1 LLYNKYKRVICM
13 QMKKQKSKTTII
25 AIRISEQNAEMI
37 RILKEKHSIN
47 LSALVRLAIEQKYKE
62 LESK

>member
-1 LLYNKYKRVICM
+1 M